1 MISGLSKGLR
11 AGHHRWALVLG
22 QPTNS
27 YGVGVLCKTSR
38 IKKSQVGERIPPQE
52 RQKPGS
58 TPEPGLRKIAACSSP
73 LSRANFFV
81 GDGFCAV
88 PKLGMGEILLTKIR
102 GGSQIRAYSTSIA
115 GFNPGTRATK
125 RSVDSLRESGYQNNP
140 SASLP
145 SRQPFLAQQH
155 RQVVLYKPRA
165 Q

>member
-58 TPEPGLRKIAACSSP
+58 TPEPGLRKIAACYSP

-88 PKLGMGEILLTKIR
+88 PKLGMGEILLTKTR
-102 GGSQIRAYSTSIA
+102 GGSGELHVLNIYCRVQPW
-115 GFNPGTRATK
+115 NPGYEK
-125 RSVDSLRESGYQNNP
+125 I
-140 SASLP
+140 
-145 SRQPFLAQQH
+145 SRFPT
-155 RQVVLYKPRA
+155 
-165 Q
+165 